1 MRKADWIG
9 LTKAS
14 CSPNAAALAMS
25 VVCCAVT
32 PGIDEA
38 ETPPTP
44 PWDADDACL
53 EVVGVC
59 GASSLSA
66 LLGE

>member
-1 MRKADWIG
+1 
-9 LTKAS
+9 
-14 CSPNAAALAMS
+14 MS